1 MEAFGLDTGKLK
13 NVDIGVPFLQLSLA
27 CQGLGISFKPE
38 VLARAD
44 LASGDLCRV
53 PIASP
58 FSVTYYAV
66 TPIDPVRRQAQ
77 AFIDWLKGT
86 LEKHE

>member
-1 MEAFGLDTGKLK
+1 MKAFGLDTAILK
-13 NVDIGVPFLQLSLA
+13 NVDIGAPFLQLTLA
-27 CQGLGISFKPE
+27 RQGLGISFTPE
-38 VLARAD
+38 VLVRED
-44 LASGDLCRV
+44 LASRDLCRV

-66 TPIDPVRRQAQ
+66 TPIGPVRQQAQ

-86 LEKHE
+86 LQK